1 MSGILFNHSG
11 FTILPIFLAYV
22 LDRILGDPH
31 WLPHPVVGMGK
42 LIYIGDRFLNQ
53 GRYRKAQGVLMV
65 LLLLTIVG
73 GLVIVLLWGV
83 YGIHPYLGA
92 LLEGVL
98 IWSTIAV
105 KGLGDAARMVAQPLQ
120 QKDFTS
126 ARQALGRIV
135 GRDTTNLDEGE
146 IVRGTVETVAENTC
160 DAVIAPLFY
169 AFFGGA
175 VGAILYRMVN
185 TCDAMVGYR
194 NERYL
199 EFGWSS
205 ARLDDLLNWLPSRLT
220 ALLMLLVNRPALEIS
235 WRRAWQV
242 MRRDARKH
250 PSPNSG
256 FGEATT
262 AALLGVQ
269 LGGRNYYQGSPED
282 RPRMGDPI
290 YPLVTKHIEGAIQ
303 IMERTTLAMLLLIG
317 LGGVFYV
324 LP

>member
-1 MSGILFNHSG
+1 MSGLFFGHAEI
-11 FTILPIFLAYV
+11 TIIPIILAYI
-22 LDRILGDPH
+22 LDRILGDPR

-42 LIYIGDRFLNQ
+42 LIYLGDRLLNR

-73 GLVIVLLWGV
+73 GLVIVLV
-83 YGIHPYLGA
+83 RVAYGFHPYLGYF
-92 LLEGVL
+92 LEGVL

-105 KGLGDAARMVAQPLQ
+105 KGLGDAARLVAKPLQ

-126 ARQALGRIV
+126 ARQALGQIV
-135 GRDTTNLDEGE
+135 GRDTANLGESE

-169 AFFGGA
+169 AFFGGGL
-175 VGAILYRMVN
+175 GAILYRAVN

-199 EFGWSS
+199 AFGWGS

-220 ALLMLLVNRPALEIS
+220 ALLMLSVNRPAVGIS
-235 WRRAWQV
+235 WRQAWRV
-242 MRRDARKH
+242 MCRDARKH

-262 AALLGVQ
+262 AAILGVQ
-269 LGGRNYYQGSPED
+269 LGGRNYYQGIPED
-282 RPRMGDPI
+282 RPRMGDPL
-290 YPLVTKHIEGAIQ
+290 YPLATKQIEGAIQ

-317 LGGVFYV
+317 LGGVFNV